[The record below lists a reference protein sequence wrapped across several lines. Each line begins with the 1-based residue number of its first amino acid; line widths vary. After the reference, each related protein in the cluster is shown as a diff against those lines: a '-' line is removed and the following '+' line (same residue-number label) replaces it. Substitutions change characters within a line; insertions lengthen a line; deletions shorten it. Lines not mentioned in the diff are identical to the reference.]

1 MYTFMPVFYNLVQN
15 LVEGTSRF
23 CEGEGG
29 EGGVSI
35 SLKKEERSEK
45 ISWVEGRGGED
56 IFFHYFGG
64 GN

>member
-29 EGGVSI
+29 EGG
-35 SLKKEERSEK
+35 
-45 ISWVEGRGGED
+45 D
-56 IFFHYFGG
+56 
-64 GN
+64 

>member
-1 MYTFMPVFYNLVQN
+1 MYTFMPGFYNLVQN

-23 CEGEGG
+23 CEG
-29 EGGVSI
+29 GGVSI